1 MPLSWS
7 LCPHPGAQ
15 DFVIAADKGYEALE
29 AYGVPPDLVV
39 GDFDSLGRRPSHPNV
54 IQLPSAKDD
63 TDMVY
68 ALREGLDR
76 GFRRFVLLGGVGGR
90 LEHTLANLQALS
102 WLTTQGARGVL
113 AGRPQGRPA
122 GHVAGAGGFLPP
134 AAPAVEPGANPTRR
148 RMTMDH
154 TVKALVLAA
163 GKGTRL
169 QTEGIDL
176 PKVMRLADGKPLLHY
191 VLSALDFLPPEDVIL
206 VVGWKKEAVLEAYPQ
221 YPHAVQAE
229 QHGTGH
235 AVQCAAHLLEGFQG
249 HVIIC
254 CGDAPLMKKETF
266 QALADTHLREGNA
279 CTLLSA
285 VLPEGGNYGR
295 ILREA
300 DGSFRAIVEDKDCTP
315 EQKQIREVNT
325 GTYVFHVPELLSSLG
340 RLKNDNAQGELYL
353 TDVPAFIKEAGG
365 RVGLCDT
372 CSPDEMLGVN
382 TVEQL
387 QEVEAILRKG
397 GVSRG

>member
-1 MPLSWS
+1 
-7 LCPHPGAQ
+7 
-15 DFVIAADKGYEALE
+15 
-29 AYGVPPDLVV
+29 
-39 GDFDSLGRRPSHPNV
+39 
-54 IQLPSAKDD
+54 
-63 TDMVY
+63 
-68 ALREGLDR
+68 
-76 GFRRFVLLGGVGGR
+76 
-90 LEHTLANLQALS
+90 
-102 WLTTQGARGVL
+102 
-113 AGRPQGRPA
+113 
-122 GHVAGAGGFLPP
+122 
-134 AAPAVEPGANPTRR
+134 
-148 RMTMDH
+148 MDH

-176 PKVMRLADGKPLLHY
+176 PKVMRLAAGRPLLHY

-206 VVGWKKEAVLEAYPQ
+206 VVGWKREAVLSAYPQ

-235 AVQCAAHLLEGFQG
+235 AVQCAAPLLADFQG

-254 CGDAPLMKKETF
+254 CGDAPLMRKETF
-266 QALADTHLREGNA
+266 QALVQTHLAQGNS

-295 ILREA
+295 ILREE
-300 DGSFRAIVEDKDCTP
+300 DGTFQAIVEDKDCTP

-325 GTYVFHVPELLSSLG
+325 GTYVFHTPELLACLG
-340 RLKNDNAQGELYL
+340 QLRDNNAQGELYL
-353 TDVPAFIKEAGG
+353 TDVPALIKAAGG

-372 CSPDEMLGVN
+372 CSPNEMLGVN

-387 QEVEAILRKG
+387 REVEALLEEG
-397 GVSRG
+397 GSTHG